1 MNSILGAAKELG
13 TLVLDCCIS
22 RPILEWN
29 NSMILF
35 LGHLLVP
42 RAKVVDLE
50 TLLLDYYEMK
60 PLLFVFYSEDYH
72 IDV

>member
-1 MNSILGAAKELG
+1 MIA
-13 TLVLDCCIS
+13 DIIS
-22 RPILEWN
+22 VSL
-29 NSMILF
+29 S
-35 LGHLLVP
+35 GP

-72 IDV
+72 IEETEWNAS